1 MVRLVDRGLGQAGIG
16 TSKHSWRG
24 KLLPVSKRLTSLGRY
39 IKSYC
44 MLSGFKLSS
53 LFIPCC
59 FMHRASVTMS
69 RNQALVEAYIAD
81 DMVIELKWISQT
93 TANIS
98 RMISSC
104 LNDCWTHSSG

>member
-1 MVRLVDRGLGQAGIG
+1 
-16 TSKHSWRG
+16 
-24 KLLPVSKRLTSLGRY
+24 
-39 IKSYC
+39 
-44 MLSGFKLSS
+44 
-53 LFIPCC
+53 
-59 FMHRASVTMS
+59 MHRASVTMS